1 MRTKLTALLVT
12 VATVAAGGVA
22 AQAAPIPVAV
32 YTFQSK
38 EDVSAFHKVFGEKC
52 KRKWQ
57 GNERLSVNVGRS
69 TNSCAF
75 RSSVLGDSSDTKPDH
90 GMVATVGVSGGTP
103 KLRRKAFAGV
113 EVRQSDNAGYAL
125 RVLPNLRKW
134 QFLRDPEGS
143 AGPKVQAVGSG
154 KFIRLGAKPNLI
166 AIRAFSRGGASTS
179 IIASVNGRTVVS
191 TTDSGQDQPS
201 GRRTVVTAG
210 KKGSGAA
217 TGVMGLF
224 DNVTIQVP
232 NPF

>member
-1 MRTKLTALLVT
+1 MRTRLTALLVT
-12 VATVAAGGVA
+12 AAAVAAGAAA

-32 YTFQSK
+32 YTFQTQD
-38 EDVSAFHKVFGEKC
+38 DVSAFHKVFGERC

-57 GNERLSVNVGRS
+57 GRGRLSVNVGRS

-75 RSSVLGDSSDTKPDH
+75 RSSVLGDSSATKSDH

-103 KLRRKAFAGV
+103 KLRRRAFAGV
-113 EVRQSDNAGYAL
+113 GVRQSDNAGYVL

-134 QFLRDPEGS
+134 QFLRDPEGPG
-143 AGPKVQAVGSG
+143 GPKLEAAGSG
-154 KFIRLGAKPNLI
+154 KFIRLGAKPNVI
-166 AIRAFSRGGASTS
+166 AIRAFSRGGTSTS

-210 KKGSGAA
+210 VKGSGAA
-217 TGVMGLF
+217 RGIMGLF
-224 DNVTIQVP
+224 DNVTVQVP